1 MDMKLSNWDLLIS
14 IPIKVSIYIRL
25 SEDVYKR
32 QGMDGIDLYIRGIIG
47 NSRLAHHGKFNGFPV
62 N

>member
-25 SEDVYKR
+25 SEQLADIHNKGSDKR
-32 QGMDGIDLYIRGIIG
+32 FYMLFRILIQFLFWHF
-47 NSRLAHHGKFNGFPV
+47 S
-62 N
+62 